1 MDIIYLFNL
10 IAAGFAGAT
19 MGSFL
24 LITLLYNAL
33 LKNPKNLSDSI
44 YIYRRLYRLNT
55 ALSLLAGVCAALTN
69 NRSAAFMLAILSVS
83 YVFNHAHILKGIS
96 KTCNAQYQV
105 QNSANYRSLTHL
117 QNLMHF
123 AQFAG
128 AGYAIYLLAILG

>member
-1 MDIIYLFNL
+1 MDLFLLFNL

-24 LITLLYNAL
+24 LMTLLYNAL
-33 LKNPKNLSDSI
+33 LKKPKNLNDSL

-55 ALSLLAGVCAALTN
+55 ALCLLAGVCAALTN
-69 NRSAAFMLAILSVS
+69 NTSAAFMLAILSVS

-96 KTCNAQYQV
+96 KTCNENYQV
-105 QNSANYRSLTHL
+105 QNTTNYRSLSSL

-123 AQFAG
+123 AQFTG
-128 AGYAIYLLAILG
+128 AGYAIYLLALLA